1 MDRNIVT
8 ARDAANKQRQQE
20 AAVLE
25 RWMQILRGDLNNSQL
40 RLGDALNLSKD
51 ALAAEYWLGCIDTT
65 QYLLALME
73 ATVER
78 GKDA

>member
-8 ARDAANKQRQQE
+8 ARDAANKQFKQE

-25 RWMQILRGDLNNSQL
+25 RWTQILRGDLNNSQL

-51 ALAAEYWLGCIDTT
+51 ALVAEYWRGSIDTA

-78 GKDA
+78 GKDG

>member
-25 RWMQILRGDLNNSQL
+25 RWIQILRRDLYNSQI
-40 RLGDALNLSKD
+40 RLGDNLAVQDD
-51 ALAAEYWLGCIDTT
+51 ALEAEYWLGCIDTT

-78 GKDA
+78 GKDG

>member
-20 AAVLE
+20 AAILK

-40 RLGDALNLSKD
+40 KLGDALELTKD
-51 ALAAEYWLGCIDTT
+51 ALAAEYWRGCIDTT
-65 QYLLALME
+65 QYILALME
-73 ATVER
+73 VTVQR
-78 GKDA
+78 NA